1 MAKQDAEHEED
12 QTRSLSLAMIPED
25 EPSTA
30 YQVGWRTLMGIFA
43 LSFANNCAAVS
54 NTTNTII
61 SFQIKALGDASFAS
75 WMANAN
81 LLVTLAFG
89 PVFGSLSDRLGK
101 KWFIVIG
108 SLIGVI
114 GSVVSGSANHTAV
127 IVAGNALTGL
137 ANAGC
142 IMGVPASQEVTPNK
156 LRPWTMGF
164 SQAMASAIT
173 IVGTISAGAFVKF
186 QSWRWSYYFNAF
198 IYGTSFLLV
207 LAFYHPPRPG
217 LRRQL
222 SQRRELFSQVDYP
235 GILLFTGSITSLI
248 IALTWGGSTY
258 AWSSGQVIG
267 TLVAGCVG
275 LVAFG
280 LYEWK
285 FTSRGIF
292 DHRLFHTRNFPILL
306 FVCIVDGMLLLG
318 VNVLYAQQI
327 AGLFTTNAIRIATI
341 LTPYLATSAFGCIP
355 AGWIMAR
362 TKSYRIMLIAALL
375 WCSLFTG
382 LMALINPQR
391 LSWAYAFSAL
401 FGMGTAVTT
410 VIPVVAMGLSV
421 PSFLLGTAG
430 TISISCRAL
439 GGIVGITIFTAV
451 YDNKISS
458 AAPRYV
464 GSVLDAAGDGN
475 LISEVMA
482 ALGSGSTAALQQI
495 QGLSESLIPKI
506 EAAYLAAETYSWK
519 FVWIAICVVV
529 AVNAAVAC
537 SLHSVATKM
546 NDHIESALEISEA
559 RDKQLQE

>member
-1 MAKQDAEHEED
+1 MTKQDAEHDED
-12 QTRSLSLAMIPED
+12 PTRSLSLGMIPED

-61 SFQIKALGDASFAS
+61 SFQIKALGGASLAS

-101 KWFIVIG
+101 KWFIVVG

-198 IYGTSFLLV
+198 IYGTSFALV

-235 GILLFTGSITSLI
+235 GIFLFTGSITSLI

-292 DHRLFHTRNFPILL
+292 DHRLFDTRNFPILL

-327 AGLFTTNAIRIATI
+327 AGLFTTDAIRIATI

-362 TKSYRIMLIAALL
+362 TKSYRVMLIAALL

-451 YDNKISS
+451 YDNKINS

-464 GSVLDAAGDGN
+464 SSVLDAAGDGS

-506 EAAYLAAETYSWK
+506 EAAYLAAETYSWRY
-519 FVWIAICVVV
+519 VWVAICVVV